1 MFRGKISKKTRAY
14 ACYLRTEGPLSYGEI
29 SKTCSLS
36 VSSAL
41 RICKE
46 GTDAQGHK
54 KSTGRP
60 PIMSRRDKKRFI
72 RTFQKLRNDI
82 PNATVL
88 DVAKECRVVNVSY
101 RTLVRVGN
109 E

>member
-1 MFRGKISKKTRAY
+1 MFRGKISTKTRAY

-54 KSTGRP
+54 KRTGRP